1 MIVVAIVVTLGRT
14 VPQPTAHPELF
25 ILLLQPLHL
34 FPQDLILSHHLPR
47 RCLDFRASS
56 DATLF
61 VATDL
66 GFEFEDVLLPSG
78 TRAALVVSDSGR
90 AV

>member
-1 MIVVAIVVTLGRT
+1 MIVVAIIVTLGRT
-14 VPQPTAHPELF
+14 VPPSTAHPEPF
-25 ILLLQPLHL
+25 ILLLHPRHL
-34 FPQDLILSHHLPR
+34 LSQDLILSHHLPR
-47 RCLDFRASS
+47 RCLDCRASS

-61 VATDL
+61 VAADL